1 VYQGF
6 RVVAVTPAGRRRYLE
21 LLTSHTSA
29 ARGLVDEH
37 QLWLNTHDAGDLAF
51 MESLA
56 SRDSFF
62 RVVEGPQ
69 LAPHQLPDLR
79 RIHAFFVGCCDPA
92 TIYIRFDDDI
102 VYIAPDAIEKLLDCR
117 LQHLQPPIVY
127 ANIVNNAI
135 CSHLH
140 QRSGLI
146 DYSQGVCRY
155 ECLCHVGWRSPQF
168 AELAHRS
175 FLRSVAANNSDC
187 FKMQDRDLC
196 AYERM
201 SINCIAWFGRDFATF
216 GGKVGVDEEVWLSED
231 YPRTERRPNLI
242 CGSALVSHFAF
253 FRQRDHLDATDLLEL
268 YGRHC
273 PASANPTSGR
283 PEQ

>member
-1 VYQGF
+1 
-6 RVVAVTPAGRRRYLE
+6 
-21 LLTSHTSA
+21 
-29 ARGLVDEH
+29 
-37 QLWLNTHDAGDLAF
+37 
-51 MESLA
+51 
-56 SRDSFF
+56 
-62 RVVEGPQ
+62 
-69 LAPHQLPDLR
+69 
-79 RIHAFFVGCCDPA
+79 
-92 TIYIRFDDDI
+92 
-102 VYIAPDAIEKLLDCR
+102 VYIAPDAIEKLLNCR
-117 LQHLQPPIVY
+117 LQHQRPPIVY

-140 QRSGLI
+140 QRSALI

-155 ECLCHVGWRSPQF
+155 ECLCQVGWRSPQF
-168 AELAHRS
+168 AELVHRS
-175 FLRSVAANNSDC
+175 FLRSLAANNSDC

-201 SINCIAWFGRDFATF
+201 SINCIAWFGRDFAAF
-216 GGKVGVDEEVWLSED
+216 GGKVGADEEVWLSQE
-231 YPRTERRPNLI
+231 YPRAAARSNLI

-283 PEQ
+283 PERQTFSP